1 MSRGIRIAVLVAVL
15 GAVVLAV
22 AIPWMSKSYAPAE
35 AAYQV
40 HVTLPDVGGL
50 RRGNPVML
58 GDVRVGKVLRIN
70 LSDDVPVV
78 TLGFHELGQVPKDSK
93 FLLKAVSKIS
103 PHIELVPGSATES
116 LANGAS
122 VHGG

>member
-1 MSRGIRIAVLVAVL
+1 MSRGVRIAVLVAILGATVL
-15 GAVVLAV
+15 GV
-22 AIPWMSKSYAPAE
+22 AIPWMSKSYAPAA

-40 HVTLPDVGGL
+40 HATLPDVGRL

-78 TLGFHELGQVPKDSK
+78 TLGFHELGQLPKDSR
-93 FLLKAVSKIS
+93 FLKTASKIS
-103 PHIELVPGSATES
+103 PYIELVPGSATEF